1 MKQWFLEV
9 INSSWFIAIW
19 PFLFLV
25 IKIVI
30 AIFIILMLVAYTTW
44 LERKIHAAVHLRKGP
59 NVNGPFGLIQPMY
72 DGVKLLLKEIIIP
85 SHANKVI
92 FLLAPIISFVAA
104 IIAWAVIPISEHWV
118 FANINVGVL
127 YLLAIS
133 SLGVYGIMM
142 AGWSSNSNYSML
154 GAIRSSAQIISYE
167 LSMGIIVATVVLCA
181 GSFNLTK
188 IVHAQ
193 ISSWYVLKLFPIA
206 VLFFIITLAETNR
219 LPFDLPESEA
229 ELVSGYN
236 VEYSGFAFALFFLGE
251 YANMILMCSLTTV
264 LFLGGWLPIFN
275 WSVLYNIPGIIWF
288 AFKVFIL
295 LSLMILM
302 RSILP
307 RYRYDQLMKLG
318 WKWFLPISGI
328 VFIIT
333 AFVVR
338 FSSWAQ
344 Q

>member
-1 MKQWFLEV
+1 MQNWFLSI
-9 INSSWFIAIW
+9 INSDFFTLVW

-25 IKIVI
+25 IKIVVI
-30 AIFIILMLVAYTTW
+30 IIILVLIVAYTTW
-44 LERKIHAAVHLRKGP
+44 LERKIHAAVQLRKGP
-59 NVNGPFGLIQPMY
+59 NVNGLFGLMQPLY
-72 DGVKLLLKEIIIP
+72 DGIKLLLKEIIIP
-85 SHANKVI
+85 SGANKII

-104 IIAWAVIPISEHWV
+104 IAAWAVIPVGPNMV
-118 FANINVGVL
+118 FADINVGAL
-127 YLLAIS
+127 YLLAVS

-142 AGWSSNSNYSML
+142 AGWASNSNYAML

-167 LSMGIIVATVVLCA
+167 LSMGTIIATVVLCS

-188 IVHAQ
+188 IVEAQ
-193 ISSWYVLKLFPIA
+193 THMWFIVKLLPLA

-219 LPFDLPESEA
+219 LPFDLPEAEA

-251 YANMILMCSLTTV
+251 YANMILMCSVTTL
-264 LFLGGWLPIFN
+264 LFLGGWLPPLNIG
-275 WSVLYNIPGIIWF
+275 VLNYIPGIIWF
-288 AFKVFIL
+288 VIKVFIL

-318 WKWFLPISGI
+318 WKWFLPISI
-328 VFIIT
+328 IFFVLVAFI
-333 AFVVR
+333 VR
-338 FSSWAQ
+338 FS
-344 Q
+344 